1 MNEILD
7 LKQIFEISL
16 YLRKCFSIPF
26 LDSQDGGQEALSSQG
41 RQGGTQ
47 ATAKKKKSKVNQLDT
62 VFAYLAV
69 ERNWN
74 QAIRDENPDFFS
86 QVPRRAYAK
95 W

>member
-1 MNEILD
+1 MEVKRL
-7 LKQIFEISL
+7 SP
-16 YLRKCFSIPF
+16 RKGVKVGHKLP
-26 LDSQDGGQEALSSQG
+26 Q
-41 RQGGTQ
+41 
-47 ATAKKKKSKVNQLDT
+47 KKKSKVNQLDT

-86 QVPRRAYAK
+86 QVPRRAYAE